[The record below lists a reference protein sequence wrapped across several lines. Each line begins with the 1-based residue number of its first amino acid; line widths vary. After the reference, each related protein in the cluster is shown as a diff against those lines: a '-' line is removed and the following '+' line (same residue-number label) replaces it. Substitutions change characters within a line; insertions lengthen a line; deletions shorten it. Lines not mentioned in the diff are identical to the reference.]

1 MISEEMLACAKNVI
15 SILIIISTM
24 SRIGSYIKLN
34 SHQCKL
40 LLIYGASCNDRE
52 NLASVSFEQ
61 VNIERFFQ
69 IED

>member
-1 MISEEMLACAKNVI
+1 
-15 SILIIISTM
+15 M

-69 IED
+69 IGD